1 VADRSDESNSTD
13 NTRGMIA
20 NYLQK
25 QGLPLTN
32 ANYALALKRNAESP
46 GSIPGLRNMDTV
58 TSEGDPGYTGPSRKS
73 GGGGGGGK
81 SAPSKPTGAVA
92 GRQDRSDNRE
102 NAAVRGGKAQP
113 PEQPQGG
120 GLSSGKL
127 DSSDL
132 AAMLLGGGALG
143 AGAYGVNRYM
153 SRPNPLQVEG
163 QPPADGPP
171 LRVGETRPPAAPQGE
186 VYGPPEPPYGPPP
199 PRGTPPG
206 MGSDGMTTAIDTAV
220 AEPPARAPSS
230 DGMGSGQLRAPPTV
244 DSPVTGSV
252 PVTQPTPAPGA
263 TAAPPTEESYLAKLR
278 SLLGASIEA
287 PKPGMLRPR
296 TVPRL

>member
-1 VADRSDESNSTD
+1 
-13 NTRGMIA
+13 MIA

-58 TSEGDPGYTGPSRKS
+58 TSAGDPGFVGPSQKR

-113 PEQPQGG
+113 PQQPPEG

-143 AGAYGVNRYM
+143 AGAYGMNRYM

-163 QPPADGPP
+163 QPGEAP

-186 VYGPPEPPYGPPP
+186 VYGPPEPPYGPPA

-206 MGSDGMTTAIDTAV
+206 VGSDGMTTAIDTAV

-244 DSPVTGSV
+244 NSPVTGSV
-252 PVTQPTPAPGA
+252 PVTQPTVGATPAPV
-263 TAAPPTEESYLAKLR
+263 AAPPTEESYLAKLR

-296 TVPRL
+296 TIRP